1 MSTKKTILCLKIHF
15 EYHSGAGYFRL
26 RKQAKKNQRFSESN
40 LRVFKIVSVPSQA
53 VLDLVCLIQPAT
65 SHARARSNDGILDSV

>member
-15 EYHSGAGYFRL
+15 EYHSSAGYFRL
-26 RKQAKKNQRFSESN
+26 RKYAENQRFSESN

-53 VLDLVCLIQPAT
+53 ILDSVCLIQPAT
-65 SHARARSNDGILDSV
+65 SHARARSNDGILD